1 MNWTIRVAFK
11 KNTDEC
17 FSLERIFLFSSHYHH
32 ALFLYLHLDRL
43 GMQQATWD
51 WVEILIDST
60 YKILCFVYDE
70 GKLNHFRMEA
80 YFLTKELSQ

>member
-1 MNWTIRVAFK
+1 MQ
-11 KNTDEC
+11 D
-17 FSLERIFLFSSHYHH
+17 FSVFISLSSCIISISTFGEAWH
-32 ALFLYLHLDRL
+32 A
-43 GMQQATWD
+43 ATWD

-60 YKILCFVYDE
+60 YKISCFVYDE